1 MKFSISHET
10 VNELI
15 FVHSRVFCKW
25 TKTVYK
31 EYLSKVREEAEKY
44 DFPIV
49 FCNIPLTDKKLNKFV
64 KKIGFRLV
72 QKRWTK
78 RGFFAIYRMN
88 TKCYK

>member
-10 VNELI
+10 VGELM

-31 EYLSKVREEAEKY
+31 EYIEEVKKEAEKHDY
-44 DFPIV
+44 PVV
-49 FCNIPLTDKKLNKFV
+49 FCNIPLNNKKLNKFV
-64 KKIGFRLV
+64 KILGFKLV
-72 QKRWTK
+72 NKRWTK